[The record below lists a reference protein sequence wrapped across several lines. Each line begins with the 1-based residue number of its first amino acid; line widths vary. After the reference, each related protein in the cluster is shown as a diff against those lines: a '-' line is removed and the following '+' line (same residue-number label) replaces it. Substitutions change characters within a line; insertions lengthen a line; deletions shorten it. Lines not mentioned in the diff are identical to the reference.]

1 MNMVVLVG
9 RLVADPAVSAFA
21 KDGVDRKVARYRLA
35 VDRGGKA
42 QDADFIPCVVF
53 GKGAE
58 FVEKYLKK
66 GSKVIVSGRIQ
77 SSSYTDKEGNKVYSV
92 EVNVDKHEFAE
103 TKREGTDAK
112 GFFPVENDEDTPF

>member
-9 RLVADPAVSAFA
+9 RLVADPAVSVFG
-21 KDGVDRKVARYRLA
+21 KDGVEKKVARYRLA
-35 VDRGGKA
+35 VDRVGKG

-77 SSSYTDKEGNKVYSV
+77 SSSYTDKDGNKVFSV

-103 TKREGTDAK
+103 SKRDGVESQVFT
-112 GFFPVENDEDTPF
+112 PVESDEDIPY

>member
-9 RLVADPAVSAFA
+9 RLVADPVVSAFA
-21 KDGVDRKVARYRLA
+21 KDGVERKVARYRLA
-35 VDRGGKA
+35 VDRGGKG

-77 SSSYTDKEGNKVYSV
+77 SSSYTDKDGNKVFSV

-103 TKREGTDAK
+103 NKRDGSGVN